1 MIYVFRLFK
10 FNSLRASE
18 QMVTDL
24 IMIEHIAIGELQ
36 EEIPGW
42 KGKVLSLQLENGLA
56 WWGKM
61 YVAYG

>member
-1 MIYVFRLFK
+1 
-10 FNSLRASE
+10 
-18 QMVTDL
+18 MVTDL

-36 EEIPGW
+36 EEIPEW

>member
-1 MIYVFRLFK
+1 
-10 FNSLRASE
+10 
-18 QMVTDL
+18 MVTDL